1 MCTKQVVYKSLPM
14 MKANLVRSDKNIY
27 IRNDQY
33 FQLRVYI
40 ERLKP
45 WREAL
50 IDAETRQQRFKFF
63 VSSTL
68 RLCPMYTHFNT
79 KDLYPGND
87 LEVSVCMYR
96 ICRIPYTL
104 QRSIG
109 DELGQIEINAE
120 QADGRFGELYTCLLH
135 YHISI
140 P

>member
-1 MCTKQVVYKSLPM
+1 

-27 IRNDQY
+27 IRNDEY

-50 IDAETRQQRFKFF
+50 IDAETTQQRFKFF
-63 VSSTL
+63 VNSTFGGKGYVL
-68 RLCPMYTHFNT
+68 YIHFNT
-79 KDLYPGND
+79 EDLYPGND

-96 ICRIPYTL
+96 ICPIPYTL

-109 DELGQIEINAE
+109 DELGQIEMNAE
-120 QADGRFGELYTCLLH
+120 QADGRFGEPNGLYTCLLH
-135 YHISI
+135 YHIRI